1 MSPITIDKIRK
12 FQDFID
18 YKFKNEE
25 FLIQSLTTPRFA
37 NESVNEL
44 ESYEFLETLGDA
56 VIKIIFILKLYKSGI
71 KDPGEITK
79 IKASL
84 ESDTALKE
92 IGNKMKLNK
101 FIFNAKKEIVE
112 DTRILADV
120 FEAICGALFLDS
132 EYNINLVATKMI
144 NPFINDLDTTLIN
157 KLSPTKNDLLEF
169 LQEKFKTTIFV
180 KLEYEKRG
188 SEHDPIWLSKNPQLI
203 EKDSQ
208 KIIIDLPKYLKSKS
222 FSNKK
227 DAEKDIYLS
236 ILKYLK
242 SKEI

>member
-56 VIKIIFILKLYKSGI
+56 VITIIFILKLSKSGI

-84 ESDTALKE
+84 ESDTALK
-92 IGNKMKLNK
+92 
-101 FIFNAKKEIVE
+101 
-112 DTRILADV
+112 
-120 FEAICGALFLDS
+120 
-132 EYNINLVATKMI
+132 
-144 NPFINDLDTTLIN
+144 
-157 KLSPTKNDLLEF
+157 
-169 LQEKFKTTIFV
+169 
-180 KLEYEKRG
+180 
-188 SEHDPIWLSKNPQLI
+188 
-203 EKDSQ
+203 
-208 KIIIDLPKYLKSKS
+208 
-222 FSNKK
+222 
-227 DAEKDIYLS
+227 
-236 ILKYLK
+236 
-242 SKEI
+242 